1 MGKGMGMGTG
11 TSITSTLTMVP
22 ALVVG
27 RGRNIGFSSADDC
40 SKQFGRQL
48 LLRLVSF
55 AVEICY
61 VVASRGVQDGIQGW
75 LVGGCG
81 NDSLMRLV
89 YGHLPRCCFVYHLG
103 CS

>member
-1 MGKGMGMGTG
+1 MRKGMGMGTG

-22 ALVVG
+22 VLVVG
-27 RGRNIGFSSADDC
+27 RGRNIGFSSASSADDC

-61 VVASRGVQDGIQGW
+61 VVASRGVQDGE
-75 LVGGCG
+75 
-81 NDSLMRLV
+81 RLFNAL
-89 YGHLPRCCFVYHLG
+89 GLWPFATLLFCLPLG
-103 CS
+103 MQLSMKYV